1 MTHPD
6 AEENIKLLH
15 EKSCTEPALNFLGIK
30 ILELKPGYS
39 KLSIKLKPEFIN
51 AYGIIFG
58 GITMSLA
65 DEAFGYAV
73 NSLKL
78 PTVAAQFNIH
88 FLSAPDNDDE
98 LTAEAKVVK
107 SGRRLA
113 VAEVEVTNA
122 KGKLIAKVSASGVPL

>member
-1 MTHPD
+1 
-6 AEENIKLLH
+6 
-15 EKSCTEPALNFLGIK
+15 
-30 ILELKPGYS
+30 
-39 KLSIKLKPEFIN
+39 
-51 AYGIIFG
+51 
-58 GITMSLA
+58 MSLA

>member
-1 MTHPD
+1 
-6 AEENIKLLH
+6 
-15 EKSCTEPALNFLGIK
+15 
-30 ILELKPGYS
+30 
-39 KLSIKLKPEFIN
+39 
-51 AYGIIFG
+51 
-58 GITMSLA
+58 MSLA

-88 FLSAPDNDDE
+88 FLLAPDNYDE
-98 LTAEAKVVK
+98 LIAEAKVIK

-113 VAEVEVTNA
+113 VAEVEVTST